1 MKKKR
6 ILILICAA
14 IVLLAGMVYYF
25 RFTYSGESKLYDIF
39 GGNNL
44 HLTAG
49 NKEIYW
55 FDVRHSNDPNAPMFQ
70 RIETAFTE
78 FNPDL
83 VLVEGGANTFE
94 GDRDTAI
101 YEGESTFAT
110 YLAKQNDTPVEDI
123 EPPFDKQIEYLQSK
137 YDSQAILAMYLIRQI
152 SSQQWASDNS
162 EWDFDG
168 YLHNETQ
175 YLKDH
180 GLDYQS
186 ETLEDIL
193 NTVNAFL
200 PEPVNADNWRDV
212 DKRKMSYVFARE
224 GGTLYPIYNDVYNFR
239 NIWLVEL
246 IKEKKDLYDR
256 IFIVMGG
263 QHLVDTK
270 EHLNE
275 LYSKYRSC

>member
-14 IVLLAGMVYYF
+14 IVLLAGTVYYF
-25 RFTYSGESKLYDIF
+25 LFTSSGKSKLYDIF
-39 GGNNL
+39 GGNDL
-44 HLTAG
+44 YLVADK
-49 NKEIYW
+49 KELYW

-70 RIETAFTE
+70 RIENALTE

-83 VLVEGGANTFE
+83 VLVEGGFDTFE
-94 GDRDTAI
+94 GDRDSAI
-101 YEGESTFAT
+101 YAGESAFAT
-110 YLAKQNDTPVEDI
+110 YLAKQNGIAVEDI

-137 YDSQAILAMYLIRQI
+137 YAPGEILAMYLIRQI
-152 SSQQWASDNS
+152 SSQQWAPDNS
-162 EWDFDG
+162 QWDFDE
-168 YLHNETQ
+168 YLLSETQ
-175 YLKDH
+175 YLKDN
-180 GLDYQS
+180 GLNYQG

-212 DKRKMSYVFARE
+212 DIKKVNYVFNRE
-224 GGTLYPIYNDVYNFR
+224 GGVLYPIYNDVYNFR
-239 NIWLVEL
+239 NIWLIEL
-246 IKEKKDLYDR
+246 IQEKKDLYDK

-270 EHLNE
+270 EQLNE
-275 LYSKYRSC
+275 LYSN